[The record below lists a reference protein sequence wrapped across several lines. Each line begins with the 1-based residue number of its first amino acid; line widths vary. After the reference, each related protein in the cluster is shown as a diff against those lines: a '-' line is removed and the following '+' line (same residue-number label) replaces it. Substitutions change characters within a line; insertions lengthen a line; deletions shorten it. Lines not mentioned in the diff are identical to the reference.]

1 MELRLDPQAI
11 RSHMTLRRAATDIK
25 LPMDE
30 RLKVHFITRRAEL
43 LSNFSLTAGAWMVL
57 LHACVVNDQDNAAL
71 ERLKTEILD
80 FKTWAEDGLQELQR
94 MGLQETIASHEDTMP
109 DDPALVAA
117 MRKMLG
123 IPPPKDPRDSTRS

>member
-1 MELRLDPQAI
+1 MELQLDPHAI
-11 RSHMTLRRAATDIK
+11 RNHMTLRRAATDMK

-43 LSNFSLTAGAWMVL
+43 LSNFSLTAGAWMLL
-57 LHACVVNDQDNAAL
+57 LHACVAEGQDGATL
-71 ERLKTEILD
+71 DSLKAEILD

-94 MGLQETIASHEDTMP
+94 MGLQETIESNEDAMP

-117 MRKMLG
+117 MRKMLA
-123 IPPPKDPRDSTRS
+123 IPAPKDPRDSTRT